1 MRIALIATVFNEA
14 DNLTQWWK
22 SIVEQTLPPD
32 EIVIVDGGS
41 RDGTWEKLQDLAQQS
56 PVPVKLEQ
64 RPCNIAEGRNR
75 AIALTQAEIIVCT
88 DAGSF
93 PAPDWLQQITRPL
106 IEDPTLD
113 AVGGQSFST
122 AETEFQKFLRI
133 FESGYDQPQANEGD
147 FASSRN
153 IAFRRQAWTSVGGYP
168 EWLTLA
174 GEDALFNLQ
183 LRLTGKKLLVNQS
196 AIVHWE
202 ERPTAAAFFKLLYRN
217 GFGAA
222 EAQLYAPYFLRRLLI
237 VICPLLLLLSHH
249 RFRYLGFRYRKN
261 FSSASGWLAGILKGR
276 RPPPGWRKV
285 QGVLLSPEAQLSYR
299 EPRQSHA
306 RSSSPC

>member
-14 DNLTQWWK
+14 DNLTLWWK

-75 AIALTQAEIIVCT
+75 AIALTQAEIIAST

-93 PAPDWLQQITRPL
+93 PAPDWLREITRPL
-106 IEDPTLD
+106 MEDETLD
-113 AVGGQSFST
+113 AVGGQSFAT

-133 FESGYDQPQANEGD
+133 FESGFDQPQATGGD
-147 FASSRN
+147 FSSSRN
-153 IAFRRQAWTSVGGYP
+153 IAFRREAWSSVGGYP

-174 GEDALFNLQ
+174 AEDALFNFE
-183 LRLTGKKLLVNQS
+183 LRVIGKKLLVNPA
-196 AIVHWE
+196 AIVHWQ
-202 ERPTAAAFFKLLYRN
+202 ERPTAEAFFKLLYRN

-222 EAQLYAPYFLRRLLI
+222 EAQLYTPYFLRRLLI
-237 VICPLLLLLSHH
+237 SVFPLLLLLSQH
-249 RFRYLGFRYRKN
+249 RFRYLEFRYRKN
-261 FSSASGWLAGILKGR
+261 FSSALGWLMGMWKGR
-276 RPPPGWRKV
+276 RPPSGWKKV
-285 QGVLLSPEAQLSYR
+285 QGILLSPEAQLSF
-299 EPRQSHA
+299 RQ
-306 RSSSPC
+306 RG